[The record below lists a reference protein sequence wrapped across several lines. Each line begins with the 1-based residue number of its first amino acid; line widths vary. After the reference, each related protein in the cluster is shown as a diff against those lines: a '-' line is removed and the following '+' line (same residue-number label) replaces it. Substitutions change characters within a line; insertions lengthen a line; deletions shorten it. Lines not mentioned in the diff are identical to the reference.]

1 MSFFR
6 VDRRIF
12 LLSTVLFSGYSQSQT
27 ATPAPVTQQAP
38 ASNGVTQAAVQQGVL
53 NCASRINQVT
63 NFLGFTPQAG
73 ALLMIPPA
81 QPDQRVIPMVMEVTT
96 DSGSAYISAN
106 FAPNQANGCGAS
118 YDAVAY
124 WPHKCEAVAN
134 KQFAGMKNIGTL
146 KRDITVL
153 DGGNAT
159 KVFLMPAGSGC
170 VSIKKEVVL

>member
-1 MSFFR
+1 MSCFR

-12 LLSTVLFSGYSQSQT
+12 LLSAVLLSGYSYAQT
-27 ATPAPVTQQAP
+27 EAPAPVTQQA
-38 ASNGVTQAAVQQGVL
+38 AVSNGVTQAAVQQGVL

-81 QPDQRVIPMVMEVTT
+81 QPDQRVIPMAMEVAT
-96 DSGSAYISAN
+96 DSGSAYVSAN
-106 FAPNQANGCGAS
+106 FSPNQANGCGAS

-124 WPHKCEAVAN
+124 WPHKCEAIAN
-134 KQFAGMKNIGTL
+134 KQFPGMKNIGTL
-146 KRDITVL
+146 KKVITVL

-159 KVFLMPAGSGC
+159 KVFLMSAGSGC